1 MKTVVLKNL
10 FHEGISNTC
19 VYIYIYIYTYIN
31 VHAPFA
37 ALCLQLYFCKVAASI
52 PEGALQPSAD
62 LNEQWNTHTGF

>member
-1 MKTVVLKNL
+1 M
-10 FHEGISNTC
+10 C
-19 VYIYIYIYTYIN
+19 IYIYIYTYIN